1 MSRFEREALLEGTKR
16 TSGRPQGPRLQN
28 RGVTARAGAV
38 RRQGSRLRLRS
49 LWLAGGLALLSLRA
63 PHPALASGGG
73 EVRLTRRYR
82 SGQKMVYATKMH
94 TKAVIHSEP
103 PELQSLLPPLPT
115 DFTMQQQ
122 NTMTV
127 KGVRSDGSADI
138 ENHFDE
144 VEFQSDLAER
154 APESLRESALRAQQE
169 ISEHVAGQDIV
180 AHYDRNGR
188 LLGFEG
194 GEGLFA
200 QLDLAYQEPLRQALR
215 FFLEQVGGDTLY
227 PGFPVTPGKTWKR
240 KLESAPS
247 PAYPYNVEGE
257 NTLRYVG
264 STKVGGI
271 KAAVVEFSFVNVVR
285 PVAEALGKA
294 EPLAQLA
301 SHGLGVDM
309 RIDGQGQGRVLLA
322 LDDGRVLQSHAN
334 IHQTL
339 NAHLDQSAPLP
350 FRNSQPLKL
359 EVQSDSEMDVVGV
372 SK

>member
-1 MSRFEREALLEGTKR
+1 MSRFEREDLFMR
-16 TSGRPQGPRLQN
+16 TTHAPRRPQGPRL
-28 RGVTARAGAV
+28 
-38 RRQGSRLRLRS
+38 RQWS
-49 LWLAGGLALLSLRA
+49 LWFVGGLALLSLWA
-63 PHPALASGGG
+63 PLPALAWGGG
-73 EVRLTRRYR
+73 QVRLTRRYR
-82 SGQKMVYATKMH
+82 SGQRMVYSTKMH

-103 PELQSLLPPLPT
+103 TELQNFLPPLPT
-115 DFTMQQQ
+115 DFAMQQQ
-122 NTMTV
+122 NTVTV
-127 KGVRSDGSADI
+127 KGVHSDGSADV
-138 ENHFDE
+138 ENHFDKF
-144 VEFQSDLAER
+144 EFKSDLAER
-154 APESLRESALRAQQE
+154 APEGFRDSALSAQQE
-169 ISEHVAGQDIV
+169 ISEHVVGQDIV

-194 GEGLFA
+194 GEGLFS
-200 QLDLAYQEPLRQALR
+200 QLDLAYREPLRQALR

-227 PGFPVTPGKTWKR
+227 PGFPVAPGKTWKR
-240 KLESAPS
+240 KLETPPS
-247 PAYPYNVEGE
+247 SSYPYNVEGE

-285 PVAEALGKA
+285 PAAKALGEE

-339 NAHLDQSAPLP
+339 SAHLDSSAPLP
-350 FRNSQPLKL
+350 FKNSEPLKL
-359 EVQSDSEMDVVGV
+359 EVQSDSEMDVAGVG
-372 SK
+372 K

>member
-1 MSRFEREALLEGTKR
+1 MSRFEREALIAGTTR
-16 TSGRPQGPRLQN
+16 TSGRPQGPRL
-28 RGVTARAGAV
+28 
-38 RRQGSRLRLRS
+38 RLSS
-49 LWLAGGLALLSLRA
+49 LWLAGGLALLSLWA
-63 PHPALASGGG
+63 PLRALASGGG
-73 EVRLTRRYR
+73 QVRLTRRYR

-127 KGVRSDGSADI
+127 KGVHSDGSADI
-138 ENHFDE
+138 ENHFDK

-154 APESLRESALRAQQE
+154 APDNLRESALRAQQE

-240 KLESAPS
+240 KLESPPS

-264 STKVGGI
+264 STKVGEI

-322 LDDGRVLQSHAN
+322 VDDGRVLQSHAN

-339 NAHLDQSAPLP
+339 NAHLDKSAPLA
-350 FRNSQPLKL
+350 FNNSQPLKL

-372 SK
+372 GK